1 MKRFNVIWLS
11 ICTKMKNQILGL
23 HHITAISSNAQKNY
37 DFYTKF
43 LGQRLVKRTVNFDD
57 PNTYHF
63 YFGDKIG
70 TPGTIITFFP
80 WEKMSLGKIGNAMAT
95 EIGFSVNKSSY
106 DFWLGR
112 LKEFNVPHSPV
123 ETYFG
128 KDIIRFQ
135 DDDRLAFSLVFTD
148 ELMNVEP
155 WESNGVAKPDT
166 TRGFNNVVLTLRTID
181 ATAAVLS
188 DLLGYTEIVTE
199 NDVTRLNN
207 HNDRFS
213 FIDLKSNPLG
223 KNGQVAA
230 GNVHHIAFEVKDE
243 SILMEYREKIASA
256 GLHITE
262 KIDRDYFYSI
272 YFREPGGV
280 LFELATQNPGFDK
293 DESISELGQNL
304 QLPSQYESMRSKISG
319 QLPVLTL

>member
-1 MKRFNVIWLS
+1 ME
-11 ICTKMKNQILGL
+11 NQILGL
-23 HHITAISSNAQKNY
+23 HHITAIASSAQKNY

-63 YFGDKIG
+63 YFGDEIG

-80 WEKMSLGKIGNAMAT
+80 WEGMNHGRIGNAMAT
-95 EIGFSVNKSSY
+95 EIGYSVGKSSY
-106 DFWLGR
+106 NFWLER
-112 LKEFNVPHSPV
+112 LKEFKVTHSPV
-123 ETYFG
+123 ESYFG

-135 DDDRLAFSLVFTD
+135 DYDGLAFNLVFTD
-148 ELMNVEP
+148 GLMNIQP
-155 WESNGVAKPDT
+155 WETNGVAKIDT
-166 TRGFNNVVLTLRTID
+166 IKGFNNVVLTLKTID

-188 DLLGYTEIVTE
+188 DLLGYTEIASEGDITRFNNQ
-199 NDVTRLNN
+199 NDS
-207 HNDRFS
+207 FS
-213 FIDLKSNPLG
+213 FIDLKSSLSG
-223 KNGQVAA
+223 KHGQVAA
-230 GNVHHIAFEVKDE
+230 GNIHHIAFEVKDE

-280 LFELATQNPGFDK
+280 LFELATQNPGFAK
-293 DESISELGQNL
+293 DEPLGELGQNL
-304 QLPSQYESMRSKISG
+304 RLPSQYESMRSKISV
-319 QLPVLTL
+319 QLPSITF